1 MGITITIDGNQVR
14 ISDRAILGVIAALE
28 QYRQRKAAMKP
39 DSVVKEHN
47 TTNSVSQAK
56 EVVTR

>member
-1 MGITITIDGNQVR
+1 MEITTRDGKTII
-14 ISDRAILGVIAALE
+14 ISDRAILGVIAVLE
-28 QYRQRKAAMKP
+28 RYRQWKRAMKP
-39 DSVVKEHN
+39 VSVVKEHN

>member
-28 QYRQRKAAMKP
+28 QFAARKAAKKVN
-39 DSVVKEHN
+39 SVVKE
-47 TTNSVSQAK
+47 QALDRK
-56 EVVTR
+56 DTI

>member
-28 QYRQRKAAMKP
+28 QYRQRKRAMRS

-47 TTNSVSQAK
+47 TTNSVSQTK
-56 EVVTR
+56 EAVTR